1 MMRKVTQNAAM
12 KRMNSRLVKRN
23 QKVVKL
29 KLKQRELFHK
39 KFAIVNDGFMIFVSD
54 YLTPWLVEEWLLDE
68 CEYIEGELNIKLK
81 ICSS

>member
-68 CEYIEGELNIKLK
+68 FEYIEGELNIKLK